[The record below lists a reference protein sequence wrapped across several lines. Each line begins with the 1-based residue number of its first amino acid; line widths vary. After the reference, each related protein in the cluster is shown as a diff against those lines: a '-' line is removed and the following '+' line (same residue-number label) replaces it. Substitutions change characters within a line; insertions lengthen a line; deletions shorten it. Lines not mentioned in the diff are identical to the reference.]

1 MTLAN
6 LPSLKEY
13 RTNATTYTGMFP
25 IQSQSF
31 PLQDWKKAEHQLEL
45 FSKPF
50 ESGLR
55 VVISSAVGIW
65 FVWGDS
71 SEHF

>member
-13 RTNATTYTGMFP
+13 RTNVTTYTGMFP

-31 PLQDWKKAEHQLEL
+31 PLQDWKKAEYQWEL
-45 FSKPF
+45 FSKPV
-50 ESGLR
+50 ESG
-55 VVISSAVGIW
+55 
-65 FVWGDS
+65 
-71 SEHF
+71 